1 MNLLYPLLG
10 GVLIGAGA
18 ALLLWRN
25 GQVAG
30 ISGITASVIRGEP
43 GDTGWRLAF
52 LLGLVAPAA
61 IVGLDPSLPGDNLPV
76 LVVSGLLVGVGTRIG
91 SGCTSGH
98 GVCGI
103 SNLSPRSMVATLI
116 FMATAMLTVAVVRH
130 GLQP

>member
-1 MNLLYPLLG
+1 MNPLFG
-10 GVLIGAGA
+10 GVLIGGSA
-18 ALLLWRN
+18 ALLLLRN

-30 ISGITASVIRGEP
+30 ISGIAASVLRGEP

-61 IVGLDPSLPGDNLPV
+61 IVGLDPSLLGGSLPTFV
-76 LVVSGLLVGVGTRIG
+76 LSGLLVGVGTRIG

-103 SNLSPRSMVATLI
+103 SNLSPRSIVATLI
-116 FMATAMLTVAVVRH
+116 FMATAMFTVALVRH
-130 GLQP
+130 GVRP

>member
-1 MNLLYPLLG
+1 MNLLHPLLG

-30 ISGITASVIRGEP
+30 ISGIAASVIRGEP
-43 GDTGWRLAF
+43 GETGWRLGF
-52 LLGLVAPAA
+52 LVGLVAPAA
-61 IVGLDPSLPGDNLPV
+61 VVGLDPSLPGDNLS
-76 LVVSGLLVGVGTRIG
+76 LLALSGLLVGVGTRIG

-98 GVCGI
+98 GVCGV
-103 SNLSPRSMVATLI
+103 SNLSPRSIVATLI
-116 FMATAMLTVAVVRH
+116 FMATAMLTVAVVRQ